1 MLLVRDDS
9 TGLRIGRI
17 VETEAYA
24 GPEDRASHAR
34 FASTARNAVM
44 SGRAGL
50 AYVYLVYGMYD
61 CLNVVTGSEGSAGAV
76 LIRAVEPLRG
86 VDVMRTARL
95 AAVQRRRR
103 GVGPDHERLAA
114 ARLARLPDHHLAR
127 GPGLVGACFGVDA
140 SWTGIDLCDADAPLR
155 LAMDE
160 ASTRGDF
167 QVATGPRVGV
177 AYAGPGWAERPW
189 RFAIAGHPSVSR
201 AR

>member
-1 MLLVRDDS
+1 M
-9 TGLRIGRI
+9 
-17 VETEAYA
+17 ETEAYA

-61 CLNVVTGSEGSAGAV
+61 CVNVVTGSEGTAGAV
-76 LIRAVEPLRG
+76 LIRAVEPLLG
-86 VDVMRTARL
+86 VDLMRTARL
-95 AAVQRRRR
+95 AALQRRRR
-103 GVGPDHERLAA
+103 GAGPDRERLAA
-114 ARLARLPDHHLAR
+114 ARLSRLPDQHLAR
-127 GPGLVGACFGVDA
+127 GPGLVGACFGLDP
-140 SWTGIDLCDADAPLR
+140 SWTGMDLCDASAPLR
-155 LAMDE
+155 LSPDQ

-177 AYAGPGWAERPW
+177 AYAGPGWAGRPW
-189 RFAIAGHPSVSR
+189 RFVIAGHPSVSR